1 MWFKFDFS
9 FKLDKLNS
17 IIEEEY
23 LNNVIEDTNK
33 LHSTSYFTQLL

>member
-23 LNNVIEDTNK
+23 LNNAIEDTNK
-33 LHSTSYFTQLL
+33 LHSTCYFTQLL

>member
-33 LHSTSYFTQLL
+33 LHSTSYLTQLL